1 MGVLKGEAMRL
12 LKVRW
17 FLALALLLTP
27 LCAYAQTSGSIAGE
41 VKDATGGVLPGVTV
55 EVASPALIE
64 KVRSAVS
71 DGSGLYKITDLRPG
85 TYSVTFSLAGFST
98 VKREGIDLSAGFTA
112 NITAEMKVGS
122 MEETIV
128 VSGQAPVVDV
138 QNVREQRVLTRDII
152 DAIPTAK
159 SIANLAVLIPGMN
172 VLGATTLGQDV
183 GGSSGEGFQGL
194 TIHGGRRNDQQTLL
208 DGMSVAMVQAFAGS
222 IGATTL
228 GDQTI
233 EQTILSVSGHSAEWE
248 TGGVVANMLP

>member
-1 MGVLKGEAMRL
+1 MRL

-64 KVRSAVS
+64 IVRSAVS

-138 QNVREQRVLTRDII
+138 QNVREQ
-152 DAIPTAK
+152 P
-159 SIANLAVLIPGMN
+159 
-172 VLGATTLGQDV
+172 
-183 GGSSGEGFQGL
+183 
-194 TIHGGRRNDQQTLL
+194 
-208 DGMSVAMVQAFAGS
+208 AG
-222 IGATTL
+222 
-228 GDQTI
+228 
-233 EQTILSVSGHSAEWE
+233 VSR
-248 TGGVVANMLP
+248 